1 MEGFWAKSE
10 IGKGTSFI
18 FTLPMF
24 KAEKKDL
31 HFRFILGREFLRAQK
46 AGVPLT
52 LFLIEVMNGKDDEKN
67 IFLGP
72 LEEKVKQCLWRN
84 SDITMKREHEK
95 TLAAICEA
103 DLKGAQVIQERIK
116 EKVLKPF
123 EESFDPPPVTKLG
136 VATYPEEALSEK
148 ELFRMAQERLRGQK
162 MNKKKILVVD
172 DEVDLVE
179 TLRFPLEMEGFN
191 VLVSYNGED
200 ALTQAR
206 KENPDLILLDLMLP
220 KLDGYKV
227 CRLLKFDERYKH
239 IPILML
245 TAKTQEKDKLLGK
258 ETGANE
264 YITKP
269 FDIDELM
276 KKVKAYLNK

>member
-1 MEGFWAKSE
+1 MG
-10 IGKGTSFI
+10 
-18 FTLPMF
+18 
-24 KAEKKDL
+24 
-31 HFRFILGREFLRAQK
+31 
-46 AGVPLT
+46 
-52 LFLIEVMNGKDDEKN
+52 
-67 IFLGP
+67 
-72 LEEKVKQCLWRN
+72 
-84 SDITMKREHEK
+84 
-95 TLAAICEA
+95 
-103 DLKGAQVIQERIK
+103 
-116 EKVLKPF
+116 
-123 EESFDPPPVTKLG
+123 
-136 VATYPEEALSEK
+136 
-148 ELFRMAQERLRGQK
+148 
-162 MNKKKILVVD
+162 KKKILVVD

-191 VLVSYNGED
+191 VLISYNGED
-200 ALTQAR
+200 ALNQAR

-269 FDIDELM
+269 FEIDELM
-276 KKVKAYLNK
+276 KKIKAYLNK